1 MCVHTIWNVPNIQ
14 KWKDMNL
21 IQASASQ
28 PQDAESFRHRKTGS
42 PNLELE
48 RSKSPGNATW
58 QSPMGEGCPVTSV
71 NDALTSKMFS
81 PLNAHTC
88 LMFVLCQTSSTRET
102 LRKFTLTL
110 TWLNLL
116 GMGDFSCTGFP
127 IFPFLSRGSGFLL
140 WGQEHSSQTSYLL
153 SSLKMCPVVFCF
165 FFPNHSTVS
174 SLILLWLCHRISG
187 FQKLCFSCCACIV

>member
-1 MCVHTIWNVPNIQ
+1 MKRIGKEAVSVINCLSIINCEEKLWLGEKTWTWSRHLLL
-14 KWKDMNL
+14 NL
-21 IQASASQ
+21 RMLKVSDTA
-28 PQDAESFRHRKTGS
+28 RLG
-42 PNLELE
+42 
-48 RSKSPGNATW
+48 
-58 QSPMGEGCPVTSV
+58 
-71 NDALTSKMFS
+71 ALTLNLNAHSRRVMPPDKAQWEKAVPWHPWTMPWPQKMFS

-140 WGQEHSSQTSYLL
+140 WGQEHSSQTS
-153 SSLKMCPVVFCF
+153 
-165 FFPNHSTVS
+165 
-174 SLILLWLCHRISG
+174 
-187 FQKLCFSCCACIV
+187 